1 MELDHRQTF
10 VDLVGGMHA
19 TLEELR
25 DTLTDIDPDLLT
37 LNEQLR
43 SKL

>member
-1 MELDHRQTF
+1 MELDHQQTF

-19 TLEELR
+19 TLEEMK
-25 DTLTDIDPDLLT
+25 DTLTDIDPDLLA

-43 SKL
+43 AKL

>member
-1 MELDHRQTF
+1 
-10 VDLVGGMHA
+10 MHA